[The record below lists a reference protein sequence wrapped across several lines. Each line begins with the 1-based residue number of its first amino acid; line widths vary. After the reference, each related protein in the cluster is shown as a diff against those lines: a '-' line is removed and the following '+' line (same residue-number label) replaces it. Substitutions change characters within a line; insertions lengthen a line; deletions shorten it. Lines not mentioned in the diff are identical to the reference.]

1 VFGDRPWLVYHK
13 KSSDNWRKI
22 NTGFEFQPVG
32 GDTPTYSSMVGTARI
47 MSEWQEPRRV
57 LLFLTDGKPNG
68 REHESKVV
76 GDLVKDMFAG
86 GIESYAVYIGR
97 QLKENSVTRQLLD
110 MMFDDKWT
118 ECTFE
123 KLGET
128 LLGGIERLL
137 IKGGHAHA
145 A

>member
-1 VFGDRPWLVYHK
+1 
-13 KSSDNWRKI
+13 
-22 NTGFEFQPVG
+22 
-32 GDTPTYSSMVGTARI
+32 
-47 MSEWQEPRRV
+47 
-57 LLFLTDGKPNG
+57 
-68 REHESKVV
+68 VV